1 MLRQPDK
8 PIYLRNVGK
17 KNYFDV
23 VSGVVVVVGVGVG
36 GCHHQ
41 SSFAHGIKPLSNSDR
56 MLLAPAHSL
65 TLSLFHFVL
74 SILFIVRAN
83 FKSLNSSNVQ
93 IFIIGIFVAFYVV
106 TVCEV
111 PKL

>member
-1 MLRQPDK
+1 MLRQPAK

-65 TLSLFHFVL
+65 SLSFISSSQSF
-74 SILFIVRAN
+74 SSFEQILN
-83 FKSLNSSNVQ
+83 H
-93 IFIIGIFVAFYVV
+93 
-106 TVCEV
+106 
-111 PKL
+111 